1 MSAPPGEA
9 ATDEALVWRL
19 EDIYESRED
28 WESELAE
35 IVRGIEGLAD
45 HADRLT
51 ESPSALRA
59 GLDLY
64 HDTLRR
70 LYAASSYASMRYH
83 EDMRVGETAEME
95 ARANLLATR
104 LSEAASFIEPAIL
117 AADRTTIERWATE
130 EPGLAD
136 YRHTLDDILRRAEHT
151 LGPREE
157 AIIAATGL
165 LSDAPETVYAMFA
178 NADAPWPTVEL
189 ADGTAV
195 RLDQSAFAKHRESGD
210 RDDRRLVFERFFEV
224 WNDYARTCGAT
235 LFAQVKKDM
244 FYAKVRR
251 YPSSLARSL
260 DANRIPEAVYR
271 QLIASARDHLP
282 VLHRYFHIR
291 RRLLGLDELRYFDI
305 YPPLVEADLSY
316 TIDEARRLVVA
327 SAAPLGTDY
336 VETLAHGLD
345 ARWMDVEPRP
355 GKRSGAYMNGHVYD
369 VHPYVLMNFQGTY
382 DSVST
387 LAHEWGHAMHSHLSN
402 RAQPFADSQ
411 YSIFT
416 AEVASTFNEALL
428 MDRMLAEAGGPHE
441 RLFFLGRELETLRG
455 TFFRQTMFAE
465 FELRIHETV
474 EGGDSLSADRFT
486 KIYGELQRAYH
497 GHDQGIVT
505 VDDAYTVEWAYIPHF
520 YYNFYVYQ
528 YATSVAAS
536 SLLVERVR
544 QKEDGAVDDY
554 LSLLASGG
562 SEYPYEQLVEAGVDL
577 ATPEPYE
584 ALMRRMV
591 GVMDEIEAIVE
602 DGVTAD

>member
-1 MSAPPGEA
+1 MNPASAAP

-28 WESELAE
+28 WEAELAE
-35 IVRGIEGLAD
+35 IGRGIERLATCV
-45 HADRLT
+45 DRLT
-51 ESPSALRA
+51 DDPSTLLA
-59 GLDLY
+59 GLDEY
-64 HDTLRR
+64 HGTLKR
-70 LYAASSYASMRYH
+70 LYTASSYASMRYH

-95 ARANLLATR
+95 SRANLLATK

-117 AADRTTIERWATE
+117 AADRATIERWAE
-130 EPGLAD
+130 EPELAD

-151 LGPREE
+151 LGSKEE
-157 AIIAATGL
+157 AIVAATGL
-165 LSDAPETVYAMFA
+165 MSDAPETVYAMFA

-189 ADGTAV
+189 SDGTQV
-195 RLDQSAFAKHRESGD
+195 RLDQSAFGKHRESAN

-260 DANRIPEAVYR
+260 DANRIPVDVYG
-271 QLIASARDHLP
+271 QLVASARDHLP
-282 VLHRYFHIR
+282 VLHRYFGIR
-291 RRLLGLDELRYFDI
+291 RRLLGLDELRYYDI

-316 TIDEARRLVVA
+316 TIDEAKRLVVE
-327 SAAPLGTDY
+327 SAAPLGAEY
-336 VETLAHGLD
+336 EETLAHGLD

-402 RAQPFADSQ
+402 RAQPFADCH

-428 MDRMLAEAGGPHE
+428 MDRMLAEADGDQE
-441 RLFFLGRELETLRG
+441 RLFFLGRELEALRG
-455 TFFRQTMFAE
+455 TFFRQSMFAE

-474 EGGDSLSADRFT
+474 EQGDTLSADRFT
-486 KIYGELQRAYH
+486 RIYSELQRAYH
-497 GHDQGIVT
+497 GHDAGILT
-505 VDDAYTVEWAYIPHF
+505 VDDAYAVEWAYIPHF

-544 QKEDGAVDDY
+544 QGESGAVGDY
-554 LSLLASGG
+554 LELLASGG
-562 SEYPYEQLVEAGVDL
+562 SQYPYDQLVEAGVDL
-577 ATPEPYE
+577 ATPAPYE

-591 GVMDEIEAIVE
+591 GIMDEIEAIV
-602 DGVTAD
+602 DGGVDR

>member
-1 MSAPPGEA
+1 MNPASAAP

-28 WESELAE
+28 WEAELAE
-35 IVRGIEGLAD
+35 IGRGIERLATCV
-45 HADRLT
+45 DRLT
-51 ESPSALRA
+51 DDPSTLLA
-59 GLDLY
+59 GLDEY
-64 HDTLRR
+64 HGTLRR

-95 ARANLLATR
+95 SRVNLLATK

-117 AADRTTIERWATE
+117 AADPATIEHWAE

-151 LGPREE
+151 LGSKEE

-189 ADGTAV
+189 SDGIQV
-195 RLDQSAFAKHRESGD
+195 RLDQSAFGKHRESGN

-235 LFAQVKKDM
+235 LFAQVKNDM

-271 QLIASARDHLP
+271 QLVASARDHLH
-282 VLHRYFHIR
+282 VLHRYFGIR
-291 RRLLGLDELRYFDI
+291 RRLLGLDELRYYDI

-316 TIDEARRLVVA
+316 TIDEAKRLVVE
-327 SAAPLGTDY
+327 SAAPLGAEY

-402 RAQPFADSQ
+402 RAQPFADCH

-428 MDRMLAEAGGPHE
+428 MDRMLAEADGDQE
-441 RLFFLGRELETLRG
+441 RLFFLGRELEALRG
-455 TFFRQTMFAE
+455 TFFRQSMFAE

-474 EGGDSLSADRFT
+474 EQGDTLSADRFT
-486 KIYGELQRAYH
+486 KMYSELQRAYH
-497 GHDQGIVT
+497 GHDVGILT
-505 VDDAYTVEWAYIPHF
+505 VDDAYSVEWAYIPHF

-544 QKEDGAVDDY
+544 RGESGAVGDY
-554 LSLLASGG
+554 LELLASGG
-562 SEYPYEQLVEAGVDL
+562 SEYPYDQLVEAGVDL

-584 ALMRRMV
+584 ALMRRML
-591 GVMDEIEAIVE
+591 GIMDEIEAIV
-602 DGVTAD
+602 DGSVDL